1 MTGWDERYAGDDYL
15 FGEAPNAFLAR
26 QAALLPATGR
36 ALAVADGEGRNGVW
50 LAQHGLNVDSVDGSV
65 VAQRKA
71 ARLAEKAGVML
82 NLILADLSDWVW
94 PDAAYDVV
102 AGIFIQFAGPSLR
115 EKMFAGMRRALK
127 PGGLMLIEGY
137 GPRQLEYRTGGPSDL
152 ANLYTAELLRTE
164 FGSFEIIELTSY
176 DARLSEGSR
185 HDGMSAL
192 VDLVARKPV
201 V

>member
-1 MTGWDERYAGDDYL
+1 MTSWDERYAGDDYL

-50 LAQHGLNVDSVDGSV
+50 LAQHGMNVDSVDGSV

-71 ARLAEKAGVML
+71 ARLAEKAGVTL
-82 NLILADLSDWVW
+82 NLILADMSDWPW
-94 PDAAYDVV
+94 PEAAYDVV
-102 AGIFIQFAGPSLR
+102 AGIFIQFAGPSPR
-115 EKMFAGMRRALK
+115 AKMFSGMRRALK
-127 PGGLMLIEGY
+127 PGGVMLIEGY

-152 ANLYTAELLRTE
+152 ASLYTADLLRTE

>member
-1 MTGWDERYAGDDYL
+1 MTSWDERYAGDDYL

-50 LAQHGLNVDSVDGSV
+50 LAQHGMNVDSVDGSV

-71 ARLAEKAGVML
+71 ARLAEKAGVTL
-82 NLILADLSDWVW
+82 NLILADMSDWAW
-94 PDAAYDVV
+94 PEAAYDVV
-102 AGIFIQFAGPSLR
+102 AGIFIQFAGPSLCA
-115 EKMFAGMRRALK
+115 KMFAGMRRALK
-127 PGGLMLIEGY
+127 PGGVMLIEGY

-152 ANLYTAELLRTE
+152 ANLYTEDLLRAE

-176 DARLSEGSR
+176 DTRLSEGSR

>member
-1 MTGWDERYAGDDYL
+1 MTSWDERYAGDDYL

-50 LAQHGLNVDSVDGSV
+50 LAQHGMNVDSVDGSV

-71 ARLAEKAGVML
+71 ARLAEKAGVTL
-82 NLILADLSDWVW
+82 NLILADMSDWAW
-94 PDAAYDVV
+94 PEAAYDVV
-102 AGIFIQFAGPSLR
+102 ADIFIQFAGPSLR
-115 EKMFAGMRRALK
+115 AKMFAGMRRALK
-127 PGGLMLIEGY
+127 PGGVMLIEGY

-152 ANLYTAELLRTE
+152 ANLYTEDLLRAE

-176 DARLSEGSR
+176 DTRLSEGSR

>member
-1 MTGWDERYAGDDYL
+1 MTSWDERYAGDDYL

-50 LAQHGLNVDSVDGSV
+50 LAQHGMNVDSVDGSV

-71 ARLAEKAGVML
+71 ARLAEKAGVTL
-82 NLILADLSDWVW
+82 NLILADMSDWAW
-94 PDAAYDVV
+94 PEAAYDVV

-115 EKMFAGMRRALK
+115 AKMFVGMRRALK
-127 PGGLMLIEGY
+127 PGGVMLIEGY

-152 ANLYTAELLRTE
+152 ANLYTEDLLRAE

-176 DARLSEGSR
+176 DTRLSEGSR

>member
-1 MTGWDERYAGDDYL
+1 MTSWDERYAGDDYL

-50 LAQHGLNVDSVDGSV
+50 LAQHGMNVDSVDGSV

-71 ARLAEKAGVML
+71 ARLAEKAGVTL
-82 NLILADLSDWVW
+82 NLILADMSDWAW
-94 PDAAYDVV
+94 PEAAYDVV

-115 EKMFAGMRRALK
+115 AKMFAGMRRALK
-127 PGGLMLIEGY
+127 PGGVMLIEGY

-152 ANLYTAELLRTE
+152 ANLYTEDLLRAE

-176 DARLSEGSR
+176 DTRLSEGSR